1 MKRILITLAVSLFAA
16 TSAMADAGLDLAKAK
31 NCLAC
36 HAVDK
41 KVVGP
46 AYKDVAAKYA
56 GKAGMVD
63 KLAEHIMKGSQGVWG
78 PIPMPANTQV
88 NAADAKTL
96 ATWIL
101 AQKK

>member
-36 HAVDK
+36 HSVDK

-63 KLAEHIMKGSQGVWG
+63 TLAEHIMKGSQGVWG

-101 AQKK
+101 AQKQ